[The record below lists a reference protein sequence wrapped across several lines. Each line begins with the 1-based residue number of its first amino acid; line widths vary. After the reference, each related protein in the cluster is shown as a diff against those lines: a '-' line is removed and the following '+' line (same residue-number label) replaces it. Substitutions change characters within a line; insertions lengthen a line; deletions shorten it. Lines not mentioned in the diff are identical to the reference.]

1 VVGAARPLAGVI
13 GAGSS
18 MAAVAGV
25 PFVVIVGQA
34 IGWRAALG

>member
-1 VVGAARPLAGVI
+1 MWWARRARSLAVT

-18 MAAVAGV
+18 VAAVAGV
-25 PFVVIVGQA
+25 PFVGQA